1 MFLYQLPKIMAI
13 CLALTVTTEVFVSLI
28 LGVKGVSN
36 LLIVALASVMTNPIV
51 VCISKLI
58 NYYYGPYAHIAALVI
73 LEVFALITEGFVY
86 RYALDYKK
94 INPFLLSL
102 ILNAASYTI
111 GVIIF

>member
-28 LGVKGVSN
+28 LGVRGVRN
-36 LLIVALASVMTNPIV
+36 LLVVALASVMTNPLV
-51 VCISKLI
+51 VCVSKLV
-58 NYYYGPYAHIAALVI
+58 NYYYGPHAHIVALVI
-73 LEVFALITEGFVY
+73 LEIFALITEGLVY

-102 ILNAASYTI
+102 ILNFASYTI
-111 GVIIF
+111 GVLIF